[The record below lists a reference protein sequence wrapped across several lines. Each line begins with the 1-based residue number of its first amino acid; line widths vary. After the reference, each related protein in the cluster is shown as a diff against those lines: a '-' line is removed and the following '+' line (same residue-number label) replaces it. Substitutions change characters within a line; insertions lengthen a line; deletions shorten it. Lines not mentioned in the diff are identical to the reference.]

1 MINKLLAIT
10 FAFFFCAYAQAAK
23 LAIIIDDLGNQ
34 YKSGMRAVNLN
45 APLNLAF
52 LPLTPYAKTLSSRA
66 YKKGHLNMLHQPMQ
80 SMSGALLGPGG
91 LSVSTPKKQYKAI
104 LERNLA
110 SITQPKGINNHMG
123 SLLTQNQK
131 AMDTLM
137 PLIKK
142 TGLFFID
149 SKTSA
154 NSVAEKTA
162 KKYDITTA
170 HRHVFLD
177 HIRKTEF
184 IDQQFTQALN
194 IAKKQGFAIVI
205 GHPYSKT
212 LAYLE
217 KQLPTLY
224 LYDIELVRLDEYLKP
239 APITP
244 KPSDHP
250 IFLFGLMP

>member
-1 MINKLLAIT
+1 MIKKLLIIT
-10 FAFFFCAYAQAAK
+10 ALLSPSAHGAK

-34 YKSGMRAVNLN
+34 YRSGMRAVNLTP
-45 APLNLAF
+45 PLNLAF
-52 LPLTPYAKTLSSRA
+52 LPQTPYSRTLSERS

-80 SMSGALLGPGG
+80 SLSGAQLGPGG
-91 LSVSTPKKQYKAI
+91 LSLSTPQKDYKAI

-110 SITQPKGINNHMG
+110 SISHPKGINNHMG

-131 AMDTLM
+131 AMDALM

-184 IDQQFTQALN
+184 IDQQFTQAFN
-194 IAKKQGFAIVI
+194 IAKKQGFAILI

-212 LAYLE
+212 LDYLE
-217 KQLPTLY
+217 KQLPLLY

-239 APITP
+239 VKIIP